1 MASFLGQTV
10 CESQA
15 VSKSPLPG
23 SLLPNHPPR
32 IPEAPLAVR
41 GPWSD
46 SARPIPGPYRLLWA
60 SFAEE
65 GPKHTP
71 GTRIERW
78 ERQLPYL
85 LGGLLFET
93 VHQSLR

>member
-23 SLLPNHPPR
+23 SLLPSHPPWM
-32 IPEAPLAVR
+32 PEAPLAVR
-41 GPWSD
+41 GPTLE
-46 SARPIPGPYRLLWA
+46 RPIPGPYRLLWA

-65 GPKHTP
+65 GPPTS
-71 GTRIERW
+71 TRDTHRKMGKATA
-78 ERQLPYL
+78 L
-85 LGGLLFET
+85 LVGGITL
-93 VHQSLR
+93 